1 VGVKSYGIEIV
12 ESVSLEIDLNIHNEF
27 YLKTKRDKMG
37 HSFKKLD
44 E

>member
-1 VGVKSYGIEIV
+1 MGYGIEIIKNIP
-12 ESVSLEIDLNIHNEF
+12 LEIDSNKHNEF

-37 HSFKKLD
+37 HSFNKLD

>member
-1 VGVKSYGIEIV
+1 MGYGIEII
-12 ESVSLEIDLNIHNEF
+12 ESVPLEIDSNIHNEF